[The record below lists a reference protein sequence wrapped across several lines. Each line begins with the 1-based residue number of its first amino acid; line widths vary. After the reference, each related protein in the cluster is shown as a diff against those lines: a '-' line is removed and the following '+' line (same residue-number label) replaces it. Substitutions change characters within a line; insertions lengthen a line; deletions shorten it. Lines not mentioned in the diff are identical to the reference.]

1 MRSFKQHMVIT
12 EGADAAAKEM
22 EFALVGAAQGTGK
35 KEYPSLRPYALKKY
49 PHPKGEKATA
59 KEKKSYGPKAVNNLA
74 TLILKNAKIKSPNG
88 GKMTVSAKVNKTKSP
103 GLEQGWKGRNTTP
116 KTDIVINKMKISLKT
131 GAAQIMS
138 GGIDES
144 MSTFLVAAEIALKPK
159 IAKIAKQV
167 ETEIENLQASYRSKQ
182 QGGIDIQKYGGNVYK
197 DSKKGKALEKV
208 VAGDKSAAAKEIQ
221 KNLNDPKVTGEI
233 SYKGITAFKIS
244 TTVKTKSTKRKK
256 GTYGIL
262 DKDDILK
269 KANAANQ
276 ELTKSFTKLFETTEF
291 KKEFVYEAM
300 TGAVKF
306 NGNNGTA
313 DHFLVVNYNG
323 SAKLNKVTSSTDD
336 YVSTILSKVSPSVK
350 FKTSSVTTV
359 KDGKTGNYRFRS
371 VVGLMYD
378 AADDTKNEINNM
390 MNSGELE
397 YLSEGFFDFVSKAWK
412 KFKSFVSNLIGK
424 VKDFIT
430 KSVNN
435 MIEFFDIEPK
445 ISFRNNI
452 KW

>member
-197 DSKKGKALEKV
+197 DSKKGKALEKA
-208 VAGDKSAAAKEIQ
+208 VAGDKSAAAKKIQ
-221 KNLNDPKVTGEI
+221 IWLDDPKKTGEI
-233 SYKGITAFKIS
+233 SYNGITVFKIS
-244 TTVKTKSTKRKK
+244 TTVKKK
-256 GTYGIL
+256 GTKGYGEL
-262 DKDDILK
+262 DKDSIL
-269 KANAANQ
+269 NAAN
-276 ELTKSFTKLFETTEF
+276 EKNKKLTESFTELFKDKDFKREF
-291 KKEFVYEAM
+291 TFEAM

-306 NGNNGTA
+306 GGNEGTA
-313 DHFLVVNYNG
+313 DHFLVVGYDG
-323 SAKLNKVTSSTDD
+323 SAKLNQVNSSSDS
-336 YVSTILSKVSPSVK
+336 YVSKILSQVSPNVK
-350 FKTSSVTTV
+350 FKTGSVTTV

-378 AADDTKNEINNM
+378 AADNTKNEINNM

-412 KFKSFVSNLIGK
+412 KFKSFVRNLIGK